1 MKRSADLENT
11 YVYESVSH
19 FFETAHYLVT
29 RYSRKYRELEE
40 QEDAVLARL
49 PATFVDCELEPLRD
63 KTYQVAQTAIIWQ
76 AYFCAIRWFY
86 EAIKHPDTTITADA
100 LQSVLD
106 NREHNHPFT
115 IWLAEWEAGWRK
127 WMDALPIPH
136 REEYEPHFR
145 DYQRLLLEQAVI
157 ISYMVAY
164 IAFRSWMD
172 LSVIDDT
179 VTINPSYGAALDELI
194 QQRLDLTADIKEI
207 RSGVGWTSVG

>member
-1 MKRSADLENT
+1 MVSI
-11 YVYESVSH
+11 SH

-29 RYSRKYRELEE
+29 HYSRKYRELGE

-49 PATFVDCELEPLRD
+49 PAAFFDRELEPLRET
-63 KTYQVAQTAIIWQ
+63 TYYIAENAVIWQ

-86 EAIKHPDTTITADA
+86 EAVNHPDKAVTANDLKA
-100 LQSVLD
+100 MLD
-106 NREHNHPFT
+106 NRAHNRPFAAG
-115 IWLAEWEAGWRK
+115 LAEWEAGWRK
-127 WMDALPIPH
+127 WMDALPIPQ

-207 RSGVGWTSVG
+207 RSGVGWTSVR